1 MTPIDIAK
9 NVVNFVVGAGTYRI
23 SKSIIDHN
31 TDPETTY
38 QKVSNNA
45 ASLVIATMA
54 ADATTSWTDQKID
67 EFVLWWKENVKI
79 TPAS

>member
-38 QKVSNNA
+38 QKVTNNT

-54 ADATTSWTDQKID
+54 ADATTSWTDAKID
-67 EFVLWWKENVKI
+67 EFVLWWKENVTI
-79 TPAS
+79 TSAS